1 MTISQKLQTD
11 SDETITQS
19 TEIQSKKK
27 TLEQLVH
34 MSRKKIEKTVLSLLL
49 ETESFG
55 FGLFLKQNKTF
66 KDVIVDKLKVVF
78 SLFF

>member
-34 MSRKKIEKTVLSLLL
+34 MSRKKKEKTVLSLLL

>member
-34 MSRKKIEKTVLSLLL
+34 MSRKKKEKTVLSLLL

-66 KDVIVDKLKVVF
+66 KDVIVDK
-78 SLFF
+78 